1 MAIFAFFVIGMD
13 EKSKQRITLSIYFF
27 LSGFCFATWASRIPT
42 IKTVFNLNEAEL
54 GSLLLAMP
62 ISSLVGLPISGWLVS
77 RFDSRIPLMASFFFF
92 SLGLTAIGLA
102 KTPFML
108 VAAICLFSF
117 SMRILNIA
125 INTQAITL
133 QKLFNRKINGSFHG
147 IWSTGGIAGVGFSSL
162 MVKLQVSMAVHLLA
176 VSLIVLL
183 VAIMAFKLLLRN
195 DRSPHGNKL
204 IIGKPDPFILNLG
217 ILIFLAALC
226 EGGMYDWS
234 GVYFKEVIQVEVFT
248 LGYLVFMIFM
258 ALSRFLS
265 DYIIDRLGVEKT
277 YLLSA
282 LLISSGVFIIIVFPF
297 FWPAMIG
304 FCIVGFGAAS
314 IFPMTMTLA
323 GTSKK
328 YSAGMVISI
337 IGTYGILG
345 MFIGPPLIGYLAHA
359 FDLRISFIL
368 FIIAGLMLIPFS
380 QLLFRHQKNQE

>member
-1 MAIFAFFVIGMD
+1 
-13 EKSKQRITLSIYFF
+13 
-27 LSGFCFATWASRIPT
+27 
-42 IKTVFNLNEAEL
+42 
-54 GSLLLAMP
+54 
-62 ISSLVGLPISGWLVS
+62 
-77 RFDSRIPLMASFFFF
+77 
-92 SLGLTAIGLA
+92 
-102 KTPFML
+102 
-108 VAAICLFSF
+108 
-117 SMRILNIA
+117 MRILNIA
-125 INTQAITL
+125 MNTQAITL

-147 IWSTGGIAGVGFSSL
+147 IWSTGGIAGVGFSSIL
-162 MVKLQVSMAVHLLA
+162 VKLQVSMAVHLMA

-183 VAIMAFKLLLRN
+183 VALMAFRLLLRN

-265 DYIIDRLGVEKT
+265 DFIIDRIGVEKT

-282 LLISSGVFIIIVFPF
+282 LLISSGVLIIIVFPF
-297 FWPAMIG
+297 FWPAIVG

-380 QLLFRHQKNQE
+380 QLLFRYQKNQE